1 MSNHEF
7 WNELGNL
14 YFMNGAYQP
23 AIHAY
28 LRSIEV
34 DGGFGRSYGN
44 LAMAFVQVGK
54 YEEAIKLYRHS
65 IALLPNEKEKAITWN
80 RLGILYRQ
88 VKEYSQALEA
98 YQRADQLDPHAE
110 EGRSVDAP
118 QTPLTVSMPEVDL
131 DAILAGFPA
140 EEMEGNDELLAINS
154 VLELAEEESRI
165 TWFEGEF
172 VPPNPVE
179 YFKTSDDL
187 HETMSGIQSEWRLAY
202 PEEEM
207 TSTDLAS
214 QVEEEM
220 AIDEELFS
228 EEFGMII
235 PIDLDFG
242 PANIVEAESAP
253 GEVEAAL
260 EPVEVKDALEDVSYE
275 NSSIT
280 ESMDTVTRNETEPES
295 AEYSQVEY
303 PLMEL
308 SPAERNSLE
317 MDIAKYKYAAQNNP
331 RNYQVWEML
340 GDAYKSAGMYKE
352 AIKAFQSAISINST
366 KPSYYYRLGLIY
378 AAQRREAEAVG
389 AYQRVLELDPKYAQA
404 HASLASHYMKMGLEE
419 LAQSHID
426 QALNSEFEEESE
438 YNRACLE
445 AICGHN
451 DRALELLEV
460 ALQSKQTY
468 INWAQV
474 DPDLD
479 SLRKDQ
485 RFHHLLSTYATAA

>member
-1 MSNHEF
+1 MSKHEF

-54 YEEAIKLYRHS
+54 YDEAIKLYRHS
-65 IALLPNEKEKAITWN
+65 IALLQNKKEKAITWN

-110 EGRSVDAP
+110 EDRTVDAQ
-118 QTPLTVSMPEVDL
+118 QTPLTVSMPDVDL
-131 DAILAGFPA
+131 DSILAGLPEEQA
-140 EEMEGNDELLAINS
+140 EGSDELLAINS
-154 VLELAEEESRI
+154 QLELAEEESRL

-172 VPPNPVE
+172 VPPNPVQ
-179 YFKTSDDL
+179 YFNIKDDP
-187 HETMSGIQSEWRLAY
+187 HETISEWHLAY
-202 PEEEM
+202 PEDEM
-207 TSTDLAS
+207 TSTDMAS

-220 AIDEELFS
+220 AQQEELVIPEDF
-228 EEFGMII
+228 EMII

-242 PANIVEAESAP
+242 PANNVETGSTID
-253 GEVEAAL
+253 EVAAAL
-260 EPVEVKDALEDVSYE
+260 EMNETEDLDAMQDVSYE

-280 ESMDTVTRNETEPES
+280 ESMETVTLNETEPES

-308 SPAERNSLE
+308 SPAERNALE
-317 MDIAKYKYAAQNNP
+317 MDIAKYKHAAQSNP

-352 AIKAFQSAISINST
+352 AIKAFQTAISINST

-389 AYQRVLELDPKYAQA
+389 AYQRVLELDPNYAQA

-426 QALNSEFEEESE
+426 QALNTEFEEESE

>member
-54 YEEAIKLYRHS
+54 YDEAIKLYRHS

-98 YQRADQLDPHAE
+98 YQRADQLDLHLE
-110 EGRSVDAP
+110 EQRSADAP

-131 DAILAGFPA
+131 DAILAGLPA
-140 EEMEGNDELLAINS
+140 EETEVSDELLAINS
-154 VLELAEEESRI
+154 QLELAEEESRI

-172 VPPNPVE
+172 VPPNPVQ
-179 YFKTSDDL
+179 YFNIKDDL
-187 HETMSGIQSEWRLAY
+187 HETISEWRLAY
-202 PEEEM
+202 PEDEM
-207 TSTDLAS
+207 TSTDMAS

-220 AIDEELFS
+220 AQQEELVIPEDF
-228 EEFGMII
+228 EMII

-242 PANIVEAESAP
+242 PASTVETGSTID
-253 GEVEAAL
+253 EVAAAL
-260 EPVEVKDALEDVSYE
+260 EMSEAEDALEDVSYE

-280 ESMDTVTRNETEPES
+280 ESMDTVTLNETEQES

-317 MDIAKYKYAAQNNP
+317 MDIAKYKHAAQSNP

-340 GDAYKSAGMYKE
+340 GDAYKSAGMYKD
-352 AIKAFQSAISINST
+352 AIKAFQTAISINST

-389 AYQRVLELDPKYAQA
+389 AYQRVLELDPNYAQA

-419 LAQSHID
+419 LAQEHID
-426 QALNSEFEEESE
+426 KALNTEFEEESE

>member
-14 YFMNGAYQP
+14 YFMNGEYQP

-34 DGGFGRSYGN
+34 DNGFGRSYGN
-44 LAMAFVQVGK
+44 LALAFVQVGK
-54 YEEAIKLYRHS
+54 YSEAIKLYRHS
-65 IALLPNEKEKAITWN
+65 IELLPSEKEKAITWN

-88 VKEYSQALEA
+88 VKEYNQALEA
-98 YQRADQLDPHAE
+98 YQRADQLDSHAGE
-110 EGRSVDAP
+110 DRTVDAQ
-118 QTPLTVSMPEVDL
+118 QTPLTVSMPDMDL
-131 DAILAGFPA
+131 DALLAGLSTQEVEA
-140 EEMEGNDELLAINS
+140 GNELLEINS
-154 VLELAEEESRI
+154 QLEVAEEESRV

-172 VPPNPVE
+172 VPPNPVQ
-179 YFKTSDDL
+179 YFETKDDL
-187 HETMSGIQSEWRLAY
+187 HETISSIQSEWRLAY

-207 TSTDLAS
+207 TSTDMAS

-220 AIDEELFS
+220 AQQEEIIIP
-228 EEFGMII
+228 EEFEMII
-235 PIDLDFG
+235 PIDLDMG
-242 PANIVEAESAP
+242 TA
-253 GEVEAAL
+253 
-260 EPVEVKDALEDVSYE
+260 PVEVEPIVDEVETAAESIEQTDALEDVSYE

-280 ESMDTVTRNETEPES
+280 ESMDVATLNETEPES
-295 AEYSQVEY
+295 AEYSLVEY

-308 SPAERNSLE
+308 SDAEKNSLE

-340 GDAYKSAGMYKE
+340 GDAYKSAGMYKD
-352 AIKAFQSAISINST
+352 AIKAFQTAISINST

-378 AAQRREAEAVG
+378 AAERREAEAVG
-389 AYQRVLELDPKYAQA
+389 AFQRVLELDPNYAQA

-426 QALNSEFEEESE
+426 QALNTEFEEESE

-460 ALQSKQTY
+460 ALQSRQTY

>member
-54 YEEAIKLYRHS
+54 YDEAIKLYRHS
-65 IALLPNEKEKAITWN
+65 IALLPNEKEKAVTWN

-98 YQRADQLDPHAE
+98 YQRADQLDPELE
-110 EGRSVDAP
+110 EIRSADAQ

-131 DAILAGFPA
+131 EAILAGFPA
-140 EEMEGNDELLAINS
+140 EEAEGNDELLAINS
-154 VLELAEEESRI
+154 ELELAEEESKVI
-165 TWFEGEF
+165 WFEGEF
-172 VPPNPVE
+172 VPPDPDT
-179 YFKTSDDL
+179 KDDL
-187 HETMSGIQSEWRLAY
+187 HQTIYGIHSEWRLAY

-214 QVEEEM
+214 MVEEEM
-220 AIDEELFS
+220 AIDEEIIS

-242 PANIVEAESAP
+242 PVPIVETEPTAD
-253 GEVEAAL
+253 EVEA
-260 EPVEVKDALEDVSYE
+260 DAESTEANDVLEDVSYE
-275 NSSIT
+275 NSIIT
-280 ESMDTVTRNETEPES
+280 ESMEAVTLNETEPES
-295 AEYSQVEY
+295 AEYSQVDY

-317 MDIAKYKYAAQNNP
+317 MDIAKYKSAAQKNP

-340 GDAYKSAGMYKE
+340 GDAYKSAGMYKD
-352 AIKAFQSAISINST
+352 AIKAFQTAISINCT

-378 AAQRREAEAVG
+378 AAERREAEAVG
-389 AYQRVLELDPKYAQA
+389 SFQRVLELDPNYAQA

-419 LAQSHID
+419 LAQVHID
-426 QALNSEFEEESE
+426 RALNTEFEEESE

>member
-28 LRSIEV
+28 LRSIEL

-44 LAMAFVQVGK
+44 LAMAFVKTGK
-54 YEEAIKLYRHS
+54 YAEAIKLYQRS
-65 IALLPNEKEKAITWN
+65 IELLPDEKEKAIAWN
-80 RLGILYRQ
+80 RLGVLYCQ
-88 VKEYSQALEA
+88 VKEYNHALDA
-98 YQRADQLDPHAE
+98 YQQADLLDPDIDEA
-110 EGRSVDAP
+110 RMVDAP
-118 QTPLTVSMPEVDL
+118 QTPLTVSMPEADM
-131 DAILAGFPA
+131 DSILAGLPI
-140 EEMEGNDELLAINS
+140 EEQQDHFELLVINEK
-154 VLELAEEESRI
+154 LELAEEENRI
-165 TWFEGEF
+165 TWFENEF
-172 VPPNPVE
+172 IPADTEPYVQMTE
-179 YFKTSDDL
+179 TL
-187 HETMSGIQSEWRLAY
+187 HEPLSGMQSEWRLAY
-202 PEEEM
+202 TDEM
-207 TSTDLAS
+207 TST
-214 QVEEEM
+214 EM
-220 AIDEELFS
+220 ATRVEDEMKP
-228 EEFGMII
+228 EEFLDIPENLEIII
-235 PIDLDFG
+235 PIDLDLG
-242 PANIVEAESAP
+242 TVPSPNPESISR
-253 GEVEAAL
+253 
-260 EPVEVKDALEDVSYE
+260 PVETVIEPLGMMEVKEEVFYE
-275 NSSIT
+275 TSSMT
-280 ESMDTVTRNETEPES
+280 ESVETITLSETEPES
-295 AEYSQVEY
+295 AEYSQVDY
-303 PLMEL
+303 PLMVL
-308 SPAERNSLE
+308 SEAEKHALD
-317 MDIAKYKYAAQNNP
+317 MDISKYKYAAQKNP

-340 GDAYKSAGMYKE
+340 GDAYKSAGMYKN
-352 AIKAFQSAISINST
+352 AIKAFQTAISINST

-389 AYQRVLELDPKYAQA
+389 AFQRVLELDPKYAQA
-404 HASLASHYMKMGLEE
+404 HASLANHYMKMGLDE

-426 QALNSEFEEESE
+426 QALNAEFEEESE